1 MKWPSS
7 LVIVGSL
14 ALACCDKP
22 PVMQDAKAR
31 YRVVAQ
37 FAADAVEAKA
47 RELGTPDVVLL
58 DGPPIEAARVFTG
71 KRGESVAPRVVVI
84 GEPPASATELSPSDA
99 VVIDE
104 TGAAV
109 AIDLAL
115 LHCSGVQLPKQVPLG
130 THVLTRAD
138 FEKGGAARPG
148 PGDFAVEMLR
158 REHADVLAIPPKT
171 DVVFRLVL
179 VQFRGDDPWQVRA
192 GAEAVAAAR
201 RHRNLDLS
209 VHVVDANV
217 DAQNAA
223 IRRCVADG
231 HRAVLVVTDD
241 PATLTAVG
249 KEAREHG
256 VALILLDRRLRD
268 ENVACCVGADQ
279 GMLGRAAGETIAR
292 LLPNGGTIVHVL
304 GTGDAALQ
312 APRRQGFVDSLGLR

>member
-1 MKWPSS
+1 MKWPST
-7 LVIVGSL
+7 LVLVGSL
-14 ALACCDKP
+14 ALTCCGRP

-31 YRVVAQ
+31 YRVISQ
-37 FAADAVEAKA
+37 LRADAVEVNA

-58 DGPPIEAARVFTG
+58 DGPPAGAARTITS
-71 KRGESVAPRVVVI
+71 KRGDKAVPRLVVI
-84 GEPPASATELSPSDA
+84 GEPPANANELAPNDA
-99 VVIDE
+99 VVVDE
-104 TGAAV
+104 TGAAT
-109 AIDLAL
+109 ALDLAL

-130 THVLTRAD
+130 THVLTRGD
-138 FEKGGAARPG
+138 FEKGGTHRPG

-231 HRAVLVVTDD
+231 HRAVIVVTDD
-241 PATLTAVG
+241 PETLTEVG
-249 KEAREHG
+249 REAREHG
-256 VALILLDRRLRD
+256 VALILLDRCLRD
-268 ENVACCVGADQ
+268 ENAACCIGADQ

-292 LLPNGGTIVHVL
+292 LLPNGGAIVHVL
-304 GTGDAALQ
+304 GAGGAAVQ
-312 APRRQGFVDSLGLR
+312 TPRRQGFVDSLGLR